1 MCRATRQTALRECTV
16 CVFPSQ
22 GSTGPPSPG
31 RQTHLDEDLGP
42 VLVLLV
48 RGHEEVTGQHGHQA
62 VPLGLEVDGGIPPQ
76 EAAQSLQGTVH
87 VAGEARER
95 DSDTGRRTI
104 RLCLSLPRTEEGDAQ
119 PSPR

>member
-1 MCRATRQTALRECTV
+1 MQGHQADSPERMHRLRLSLPGFHRTP
-16 CVFPSQ
+16 FQ
-22 GSTGPPSPG
+22 G

-62 VPLGLEVDGGIPPQ
+62 VPLGLEVDGGVPPQ
-76 EAAQSLQGTVH
+76 EAAQSLQWTAR
-87 VAGEARER
+87 VAREARER
-95 DSDTGRRTI
+95 DSDTGQRTI
-104 RLCLSLPRTEEGDAQ
+104 RLCSSLPRTEEGDAQ